1 MSISIRRWRQWKRKK
16 VAFVSVILLVVIGV
30 FSFSRKTPETPRFR
44 VREADFHVIPYRT
57 IARCDLEANG
67 KINCPDI
74 RHNGTTLLRRAQLV
88 LTRLLKIFDL
98 IAKKYGVR
106 YWLFK
111 GTLLGA
117 VRHHG
122 HNPFDDDVDI
132 CIPKAEFEKFIKYGV
147 KDLPEDIFFQTVET
161 DVHYKVPIH
170 SGIHGK
176 LRDKRSCYK
185 TCLNIGCK
193 HMDGLQM
200 DVYVV
205 ENDSDGKRFVESYSH
220 PGLFTEHVT
229 DTPLSPTAG
238 NESEVFPLT
247 EVNFDGFLLPAPR
260 MWKKILKSFYGDF
273 MTIPYDKAPG
283 HTVTDAL
290 RSCEEIK
297 KSRSWLNSLKKLIG
311 M

>member
-1 MSISIRRWRQWKRKK
+1 ML
-16 VAFVSVILLVVIGV
+16 AVICVCSLL
-30 FSFSRKTPETPRFR
+30 RKTPR
-44 VREADFHVIPYRT
+44 VQEADFDPIPYRT
-57 IARCDLEANG
+57 IARCDREENG
-67 KINCPDI
+67 EINCPDI

-88 LTRLLKIFDL
+88 LTRLLRIFDL
-98 IAKKYGVR
+98 IAKKHGVR

-147 KDLPEDIFFQTVET
+147 SDLPDDIFFQTVET
-161 DVHYKVPIH
+161 DDHYIVPPH

-176 LRDKRSCYK
+176 LRDRRSCYK

-193 HMDGLQM
+193 HMDGLQI
-200 DVYVV
+200 DIYVV
-205 ENDSDGKRFVESYSH
+205 ENNSSDGKRFVESYSH
-220 PGLFTEHVT
+220 PSLFAETLT
-229 DTPLSPTAG
+229 DDPSLTAG
-238 NESEVFPLT
+238 NESAIFPLI

-260 MWKKILKSFYGDF
+260 TWKEMLESFYGDF
-273 MTIPYDKAPG
+273 MTIPYDKPPG
-283 HTVTDAL
+283 HIITDAL

-297 KSRSWLNSLKKLIG
+297 ESRSWFDYLTN
-311 M
+311 